1 VGEGEPAAA
10 LSAALSAADSI
21 MAAAAEADPLLLTNI
36 SYVHEAT
43 GHGAASTV
51 DGDGEIADR
60 DPGSPPAAA
69 VPCPSRANSRRPV
82 LSDSDDSDD
91 DSDGAVEEMGASG
104 AAAKV
109 AVEGEDPDWLSDS
122 E

>member
-1 VGEGEPAAA
+1 
-10 LSAALSAADSI
+10 

-43 GHGAASTV
+43 STV
-51 DGDGEIADR
+51 DGDGEIADL

-91 DSDGAVEEMGASG
+91 NSDGAAEEMGASG
-104 AAAKV
+104 AAPKA
-109 AVEGEDPDWLSDS
+109 AAEGEDPEWPSDS